1 MNNCL
6 PDFLTQNIYYYVD
19 YYLGATFVYKARF
32 TRAFLHKISKIQL
45 VKECAFEM
53 KKSMSSSSNQT
64 IFVGNFFGNQS
75 SFSIGSTHDENAPPD
90 KAKARN
96 ANKSKRPTPIGIIL
110 TLFFVVLAI
119 AIVLMIVHNYFPEAV
134 VTIILCLFVKKLISF
149 FE

>member
-1 MNNCL
+1 
-6 PDFLTQNIYYYVD
+6 
-19 YYLGATFVYKARF
+19 
-32 TRAFLHKISKIQL
+32 
-45 VKECAFEM
+45 M
-53 KKSMSSSSNQT
+53 KNSTSSSSNQT

-90 KAKARN
+90 KAKARKT
-96 ANKSKRPTPIGIIL
+96 NKSKRPTPIGIIL
-110 TLFFVVLAI
+110 TIFFVVLAI